1 MQAAAGKGNGM
12 SIKIEYASIAQCR
25 PEHVWQ
31 VFAQVE
37 RWPRWDPAA
46 MREVRWVSG
55 EPWTTGARFSIEMLK
70 PVPFTLTPEVL
81 AIEPPGFVHL
91 LGEGSGVS
99 GEQSYFFQAMPDAQ
113 ATEMRT
119 VQEFKG
125 GPIEMFG
132 SLIQP
137 GIEAGIR
144 RLFTR
149 IIEEAE
155 ALARAELPASLP
167 VEPSPAE

>member
-1 MQAAAGKGNGM
+1 M
-12 SIKIEYASIAQCR
+12 SIRIEYASIAQCR
-25 PEHVWQ
+25 PEHVWR
-31 VFAQVE
+31 VFAQIE
-37 RWPRWDPAA
+37 LWPRWNPAA

-55 EPWTTGARFSIEMLK
+55 EPWTTGAKFSIEMLK

-91 LGEGSGVS
+91 LSEGSGVR
-99 GEQSYFFQAMPDAQ
+99 GEQSYLFQAMPDAQ
-113 ATEMRT
+113 VTELRT

-125 GPIEMFG
+125 GPIELFA

-144 RLFTR
+144 HLFTR

-155 ALARAELPASLP
+155 ALARAALPAPLL
-167 VEPSPAE
+167 VEPPPAE

>member
-1 MQAAAGKGNGM
+1 M
-12 SIKIEYASIAQCR
+12 SIRIEYASIAQCR

-31 VFAQVE
+31 VFAQIE
-37 RWPRWDPAA
+37 LWPRWNPAA

-91 LGEGSGVS
+91 LSEGSGVS
-99 GEQSYFFQAMPDAQ
+99 GEQSYFFRAMPDAQ
-113 ATEMRT
+113 ATELRT
-119 VQEFKG
+119 VQEFSG
-125 GPIEMFG
+125 GPIELFG
-132 SLIQP
+132 SFIQP

-144 RLFTR
+144 HLFTR
-149 IIEEAE
+149 VIEEAE
-155 ALARAELPASLP
+155 ALARAELPAPLP
-167 VEPSPAE
+167 VELPPAE